1 MAQASRSAQIE
12 KLHKVLR
19 KHYKPVAIDQ
29 QRSVLEHLLFACL
42 LEDAGYEAA
51 ETALAALVHTFFD
64 WNEVRVTSISELCEV
79 MAMLPDPRS
88 AAQRIKRVLQAIF
101 EKTYCFDLEDR
112 RKKNLGETQKWLRDL
127 GATPFVV
134 SYVTQ
139 AALGGHSI
147 GLDASTMR
155 VMQIVDLASEKDV
168 AEHSVPGLE
177 RAIPKSKGV
186 EFASLLH
193 QLGADFAANPF
204 APRIREM
211 LVEINPT
218 AAERMPKRRSPKPVV
233 VQPRQS
239 AAGEQPSEKPRK
251 GKSVE
256 EKPAEEK
263 LAAGTPAEGKTPEG
277 KAAEGKAAEGK
288 PGKAEPKGGAD
299 KAERPAAKSGKPAQP
314 SKTEPQG
321 KSKGRAEKPTE
332 EKPQAAG
339 GKKPKAAG
347 KPPADE
353 KQKKAAVLT
362 KRKPR

>member
-42 LEDAGYEAA
+42 LEDAAYEAA

-168 AEHSVPGLE
+168 AEHCVPGLE
-177 RAIPKSKGV
+177 RAIPKSKGA

-239 AAGEQPSEKPRK
+239 GAAEHPSEKPRK

-263 LAAGTPAEGKTPEG
+263 LAAGTPA
-277 KAAEGKAAEGK
+277 AGKAAEGK
-288 PGKAEPKGGAD
+288 PGKAEAKGGAD
-299 KAERPAAKSGKPAQP
+299 KAERPAAKSGKPAQLG
-314 SKTEPQG
+314 KAEPQV

-339 GKKPKAAG
+339 GKKAKAAG
-347 KPPADE
+347 KPAADE
-353 KQKKAAVLT
+353 KQKKATVIA

>member
-12 KLHKVLR
+12 KLQKVLR

-29 QRSVLEHLLFACL
+29 QRSVFEHLLFACL
-42 LEDAGYEAA
+42 LEDAAYEAA

-64 WNEVRVTSISELCEV
+64 WNEVRVTSVSELCEV
-79 MAMLPDPRS
+79 MAMLPDARG

-134 SYVTQ
+134 AYVTQ

-147 GLDASTMR
+147 GLDGSTMR
-155 VMQIVDLASEKDV
+155 VMQIIDLASEKDA

-204 APRIREM
+204 APRVRDM
-211 LVEINPT
+211 LIEINPT
-218 AAERMPKRRSPKPVV
+218 AAERLPKRRAPKP
-233 VQPRQS
+233 PAETAPQS
-239 AAGEQPSEKPRK
+239 ASGKQTAEKPRK
-251 GKSVE
+251 G
-256 EKPAEEK
+256 P
-263 LAAGTPAEGKTPEG
+263 
-277 KAAEGKAAEGK
+277 AAEGK
-288 PGKAEPKGGAD
+288 PTKAEPKAATD
-299 KAERPAAKSGKPAQP
+299 KVERPATKAGKPAQP
-314 SKTEPQG
+314 TKAEPPTKPKG
-321 KSKGRAEKPTE
+321 KLEKPSAEKPRAE
-332 EKPQAAG
+332 S
-339 GKKPKAAG
+339 GKKPKTAG
-347 KPPADE
+347 KSVPGE
-353 KQKKAAVLT
+353 KRKKAVVIT

>member
-42 LEDAGYEAA
+42 LEDAAYEAA

-64 WNEVRVTSISELCEV
+64 WNEVRVTSVSELCEV
-79 MAMLPDPRS
+79 MAMLPDARS

-155 VMQIVDLASEKDV
+155 VMQIIDLASEKDA
-168 AEHSVPGLE
+168 AECSVPGLE

-204 APRIREM
+204 APRVRDM
-211 LVEINPT
+211 LMEICPT
-218 AAERMPKRRSPKPVV
+218 ASERLPKRRLPKPVV
-233 VQPRQS
+233 PPPPQPGP
-239 AAGEQPSEKPRK
+239 GEQTGEKRRK
-251 GKSVE
+251 GKPAEGKPSKAEPKTAVEKVERPAAAKGDKPALPSKAEPSVRSKGKT
-256 EKPAEEK
+256 EKPAEQ
-263 LAAGTPAEGKTPEG
+263 
-277 KAAEGKAAEGK
+277 K
-288 PGKAEPKGGAD
+288 PP
-299 KAERPAAKSGKPAQP
+299 
-314 SKTEPQG
+314 
-321 KSKGRAEKPTE
+321 
-332 EKPQAAG
+332 AAG
-339 GKKPKAAG
+339 GKKAKAAG
-347 KPPADE
+347 KAAAGE
-353 KQKKAAVLT
+353 KPKKAAVIT

>member
-29 QRSVLEHLLFACL
+29 QRSVLDHLLFACL

-64 WNEVRVTSISELCEV
+64 WNEVRVTSVSELCEV

-88 AAQRIKRVLQAIF
+88 AAQRIKQVLQAIF

-112 RKKNLGETQKWLRDL
+112 RKKNLGETQKWLREL

-155 VMQIVDLASEKDV
+155 VMQIIDLASEKDV
-168 AEHSVPGLE
+168 AEHCVPGLE
-177 RAIPKSKGV
+177 RAIPKSKGA

-204 APRIREM
+204 APRIRDM
-211 LVEINPT
+211 LIEINPT
-218 AAERMPKRRSPKPVV
+218 AAERLPKRRAPKPAATTSR
-233 VQPRQS
+233 QP
-239 AAGEQPSEKPRK
+239 AAGEQAAEKSAK
-251 GKSVE
+251 GKPIE
-256 EKPAEEK
+256 RKPAEEK
-263 LAAGTPAEGKTPEG
+263 RATTETAEGKTPVG
-277 KAAEGKAAEGK
+277 KAAAGKAVEGK
-288 PGKAEPKGGAD
+288 PGKAEPKGTAD
-299 KAERPAAKSGKPAQP
+299 KAERPAAKGGKPAQP
-314 SKTEPQG
+314 SKAEPQA
-321 KSKGRAEKPTE
+321 KAKGRAEKPSE
-332 EKPQAAG
+332 EPSQTAG
-339 GKKPKAAG
+339 GKKGKAGG
-347 KPPADE
+347 KPAGE
-353 KQKKAAVLT
+353 KQKKTSVIA

>member
-42 LEDAGYEAA
+42 LEDAAYEAA

-64 WNEVRVTSISELCEV
+64 WNEVRVTSVSELCEV
-79 MAMLPDPRS
+79 MAMLPDARG
-88 AAQRIKRVLQAIF
+88 AAHRIKRVLQAIF

-134 SYVTQ
+134 AYVTQ

-147 GLDASTMR
+147 GLDGSTMR
-155 VMQIVDLASEKDV
+155 VMQIIDLASEKDA

-204 APRIREM
+204 APRVRDM
-211 LVEINPT
+211 LVEINPA
-218 AAERMPKRRSPKPVV
+218 AAERLPKRRAPKPPVETAP
-233 VQPRQS
+233 QA
-239 AAGEQPSEKPRK
+239 AAGKQAAEKPRK
-251 GKSVE
+251 GA
-256 EKPAEEK
+256 P
-263 LAAGTPAEGKTPEG
+263 T
-277 KAAEGKAAEGK
+277 EGK
-288 PGKAEPKGGAD
+288 PAKTEPKAAAER
-299 KAERPAAKSGKPAQP
+299 AERPAAKTGRPAQP
-314 SKTEPQG
+314 PKAEPPARPRSK
-321 KSKGRAEKPTE
+321 ADKPAAD
-332 EKPQAAG
+332 KPAVDKPAVDKPRSAG
-339 GKKPKAAG
+339 GKKAKAAG
-347 KPPADE
+347 KPGAGE
-353 KQKKAAVLT
+353 KRKKAVVIT